1 MLTIYDD
8 VFFPSINLFYIIKII
23 CITYIVC
30 LVIIVIVSVDAFE
43 NMLLESE
50 KPINLNNSSK
60 PSHSIP
66 GD

>member
-8 VFFPSINLFYIIKII
+8 VFFPSINLFLCKKII

-30 LVIIVIVSVDAFE
+30 LVIIVIVSLDAFE
-43 NMLLESE
+43 NMLMESE
-50 KPINLNNSSK
+50 KLINLDNSSK

>member
-1 MLTIYDD
+1 MMMFFSLQLT
-8 VFFPSINLFYIIKII
+8 FFYIKIII